1 MNTFGDKMKALR
13 ENNEWSQKYTA
24 EKLDV
29 SPQMYNNYE
38 KNKPNPSLEIL
49 KRVCNLYV
57 INLDSLIDE
66 YDSVSDFLKSVELGN
81 SSVNESIKQYQVVDT
96 FGMSAEQLQ
105 DLLNKAANELPV
117 KQIDHVIGT
126 KIIFSYVSF

>member
-1 MNTFGDKMKALR
+1 MNTIGDKMKALR

-38 KNKPNPSLEIL
+38 KNKTNPSLEIL
-49 KRVCNLYV
+49 KRVCNLYN
-57 INLDSLIDE
+57 INLDSLTCE
-66 YDSVSDFLKSVELGN
+66 YDSISEFLTSTDIGY
-81 SSVNESIKQYQVVDT
+81 SPANESIKQYRVVDT

-105 DLLNKAANELPV
+105 GFLNQVANEVPQ
-117 KQIDHVIGT
+117 KQIDHVVGT
-126 KIIFSYVSF
+126 NIILSYVSI

>member
-38 KNKPNPSLEIL
+38 KNKTNPSLEIL